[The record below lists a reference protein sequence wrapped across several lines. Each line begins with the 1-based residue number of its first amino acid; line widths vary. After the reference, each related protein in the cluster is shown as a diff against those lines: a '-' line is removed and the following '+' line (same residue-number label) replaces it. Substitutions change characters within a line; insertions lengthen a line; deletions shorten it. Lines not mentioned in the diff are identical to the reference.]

1 MYKFAS
7 DAYYTES
14 KEQEVLR
21 SRVEILNSVAPF
33 VGQLFSKEYVQKN
46 VLRLTDDEIALMD
59 QQIGASQPED
69 NVVGDNNE

>member
-1 MYKFAS
+1 
-7 DAYYTES
+7 
-14 KEQEVLR
+14 
-21 SRVEILNSVAPF
+21 VEILNSVAPY

-46 VLRLTDDEIALMD
+46 ILRLTDDEIALMD